1 MSPRRVSSVLLVV
14 SLISLGLPNAF
25 AEGPK
30 AGPAPKQTKAPP
42 PDDKLEKMKLPTP
55 SYLPELAR
63 EFLRRRM
70 QRHGRDMQELLFAV
84 VLLQREVARDT
95 ATRIAE
101 EPRLARPEIA
111 DEDILNKA
119 LPPRFFVLQDEL
131 RDRAKAVAEA
141 ARKGDDKQLG
151 AAWSRLAETCVSCHS
166 VYLNP

>member
-1 MSPRRVSSVLLVV
+1 MNPNRLSKLMVV
-14 SLISLGLPNAF
+14 SLVLTLAAQNAL
-25 AEGPK
+25 AEPPK
-30 AGPAPKQTKAPP
+30 DKSPRADPAELDQRY
-42 PDDKLEKMKLPTP
+42 KLATP

-101 EPRLARPEIA
+101 EPRLARPEVS
-111 DEDILNKA
+111 DGDDNVLNKA

-131 RDRAKAVAEA
+131 RDRAKKLADA
-141 ARKGDDKQLG
+141 ARRSDDKALSS
-151 AAWSRLAETCVSCHS
+151 AWSKLSETCISCHS